1 MKVSSVW
8 ALGSGGIMNLA
19 YACVSI
25 THLGISGGLVYLGK
39 GWHDARETGHA
50 VLVRGHLPVNHIG
63 TSNHI

>member
-1 MKVSSVW
+1 MS
-8 ALGSGGIMNLA
+8 LT

>member
-1 MKVSSVW
+1 
-8 ALGSGGIMNLA
+8 MNLV
-19 YACVSI
+19 YACVRI

-39 GWHDARETGHA
+39 SWHDVRETGHA